1 MRASLCYVVVER
13 ERAIHIMFWNKQMNK
28 RDPRCSLHNVAFTQF
43 RAFLKNKDEKEQKER
58 TIDTHL
64 SLSFQQFIILCLF
77 LEIPFDKFVS
87 KLNGGGMMMKRTRRK
102 ESKFNL
108 LISKYLIIRRT
119 MEIESI
125 ISFGIITNDEIFSA
139 NNSLKF

>member
-1 MRASLCYVVVER
+1 MLCCGG

-28 RDPRCSLHNVAFTQF
+28 RDSRCSLHNVAFTQF
-43 RAFLKNKDEKEQKER
+43 RAFLTKKEVKNKDEKERKER
-58 TIDTHL
+58 TIDTHPH
-64 SLSFQQFIILCLF
+64 SLSFQQFIILYLF
-77 LEIPFDKFVS
+77 SELPFDKFVS
-87 KLNGGGMMMKRTRRK
+87 KLNGGGLMMNRTRHK

-125 ISFGIITNDEIFSA
+125 ISFK
-139 NNSLKF
+139 L

>member
-1 MRASLCYVVVER
+1 MWLKHHYVALWWR
-13 ERAIHIMFWNKQMNK
+13 ESNSHNVLEQADEQK
-28 RDPRCSLHNVAFTQF
+28 RFPLFTSYVAFTQF
-43 RAFLKNKDEKEQKER
+43 RAFLTKKEVKNKDEKERKER
-58 TIDTHL
+58 TIDTHPH

-77 LEIPFDKFVS
+77 SELPFDKFVS
-87 KLNGGGMMMKRTRRK
+87 KLNGGGLMMNRTRLK

-125 ISFGIITNDEIFSA
+125 ISFK
-139 NNSLKF
+139 L